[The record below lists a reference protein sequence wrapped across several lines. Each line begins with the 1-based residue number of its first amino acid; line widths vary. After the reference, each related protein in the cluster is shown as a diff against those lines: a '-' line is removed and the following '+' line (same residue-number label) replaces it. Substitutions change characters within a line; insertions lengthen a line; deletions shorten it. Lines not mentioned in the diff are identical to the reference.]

1 MKQIIVLTKEQIEL
15 LTKASTEKLKAEK
28 AKKIEALEA
37 EFTKAVSA
45 LENKFKTFEIS
56 LDEETTN
63 DKKSTGKRTLVKLD
77 EKLIRQYYNE
87 SLSVKEMSE
96 KIEGSKVSSIR
107 QKLTSMG
114 LLLKDQPKPAAK

>member
-1 MKQIIVLTKEQIEL
+1 MKQTIVLTKEQIEQ
-15 LTKASTEKLKAEK
+15 LTKASIERLKTEK
-28 AKKIEALEA
+28 AKKIEAIEA

-45 LENKFKTFEIS
+45 LQNKFKTLDIP